1 MTRVLVIEDDRR
13 TAAEI
18 AAALGDHGFDVECAY
33 TGRDGLLKATAE
45 KYDAIVLDRMLPGDL
60 DGLGVLATLRT
71 IGTEIPVLILSA
83 LSGVDER
90 VRGLRAGGDDYLTKP
105 FEFVELTARLDVLI
119 RRRAM
124 PQRETVLRVGDLQID
139 LLTREVRR
147 AGRMIDLLPREY
159 RLLEYLMRH
168 AGRVV
173 TRTMLF
179 EEVWGYHYDPQ
190 TNVIDVHMGR
200 LRRKLE
206 EGELPQM
213 IHTVRGSGYV
223 LRAAIRWPVWGVFAD
238 FVRVHVLADRQ
249 LPAGRCRRL
258 AQERNGIA
266 KCHSLQRTLAA
277 AGGASNTRSGGPPPD
292 RALRRR
298 RPLGRRRCR
307 DPADSLAADG
317 PAVRLLVVAGQ

>member
-147 AGRMIDLLPREY
+147 AGRTIDLLPREY

-179 EEVWGYHYDPQ
+179 E
-190 TNVIDVHMGR
+190 
-200 LRRKLE
+200 K
-206 EGELPQM
+206 
-213 IHTVRGSGYV
+213 SGD
-223 LRAAIRWPVWGVFAD
+223 I
-238 FVRVHVLADRQ
+238 
-249 LPAGRCRRL
+249 
-258 AQERNGIA
+258 I
-266 KCHSLQRTLAA
+266 T
-277 AGGASNTRSGGPPPD
+277 T
-292 RALRRR
+292 R
-298 RPLGRRRCR
+298 RPMSSTSIWGAC
-307 DPADSLAADG
+307 
-317 PAVRLLVVAGQ
+317 AGSSKKASCPR